1 MLSRLVLLAALGL
14 SACTATRPADPVAT
28 ATQAPTVRTNENLH
42 SVLWTQTAVEYEA
55 TARQAFELARLM
67 LERALA
73 DTAWT
78 AAIEQQ
84 AQQDGAGTLPPAVI
98 LDVDETVLDNS
109 PYQARLVLD
118 DGVFERSTW
127 QAWVEEAQAPPVPGA
142 LAFTQY
148 AAEQGVAVFYVTNRR
163 AETEAATQA
172 NLARLGFP
180 LVAGQDRLL
189 LRGEQAGWT
198 GDKTTRRQVV
208 ADRYRVLLLVG
219 DNLGDFV
226 AADDLSLAER
236 QALSDRYQ
244 AYWGTRWIMLPNPQ
258 YGSWD
263 GALIDYD
270 YGLSRADQLRRKYG
284 RLDPQR

>member
-1 MLSRLVLLAALGL
+1 MLSRFVLLAALGL
-14 SACTATRPADPVAT
+14 SACTATRPADPAAT
-28 ATQAPTVRTNENLH
+28 ATQTSDVRTNENLH
-42 SVLWTQTAVEYEA
+42 SVLWTQTAIEYEA

-67 LERALA
+67 LDRALA

-78 AAIEQQ
+78 AAVEQQ
-84 AQQDGAGTLPPAVI
+84 DDAGALPPAVI

-109 PYQARLVLD
+109 AYQARLVLD
-118 DGVFERSTW
+118 DSVFERATW

-148 AAEQGVAVFYVTNRR
+148 AADRGVAVFYVTNRR
-163 AETEAATQA
+163 AETETATQE

-189 LRGEQAGWT
+189 LRGEQPAWT
-198 GDKTTRRQVV
+198 SDKTTRRQVV
-208 ADRYRVLLLVG
+208 TDRYRVLLLVG
-219 DNLGDFV
+219 DNVGDFV
-226 AADDLSLAER
+226 AAEDLSLAER
-236 QALSDRYQ
+236 QALSERYQ

-270 YGLSRADQLRRKYG
+270 YGLSRADQLRRKYEQ
-284 RLDPQR
+284 LDPKR